1 VRDKKE
7 YFAFLPKR
15 NDLSKEKRLE
25 IHDSVPLAKADKFA
39 TMALILGIVISYWV
53 C

>member
-1 VRDKKE
+1 MKV
-7 YFAFLPKR
+7 KR
-15 NDLSKEKRLE
+15 EKWNDIPKEKRFE

-39 TMALILGIVISYWV
+39 TMALIFGIVISYWV